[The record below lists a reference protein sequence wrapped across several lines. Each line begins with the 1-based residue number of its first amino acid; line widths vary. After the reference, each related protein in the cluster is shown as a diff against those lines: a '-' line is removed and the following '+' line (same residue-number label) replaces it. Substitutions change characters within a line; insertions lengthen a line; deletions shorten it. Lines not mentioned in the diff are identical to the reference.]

1 MNYKDIFERMKK
13 VGFNRNKDEK
23 HAGGLWD
30 LSMLLHDNISSDS
43 QETTYNYLWAQG
55 LLFLENKVEELV
67 LHKRLS
73 VDDLNDKISKLFDY
87 KFSFQ
92 PTTWDETMGIDK
104 SLISGFYDKEDDF
117 YPIDIEVY
125 YLETYGYNN
134 ELFITE
140 ITIHEN

>member
-1 MNYKDIFERMKK
+1 M
-13 VGFNRNKDEK
+13 
-23 HAGGLWD
+23 WD
-30 LSMLLHDNISSDS
+30 LSLLLHDNISSDS
-43 QETTYNYLWAQG
+43 QEATYNYLWEQG

-67 LHKRLS
+67 LHKRFR
-73 VDDLNDKISKLFDY
+73 VDELNDEISKLFDY

-104 SLISGFYDKEDDF
+104 SLISGFYDEEDDF

-125 YLETYGYNN
+125 YLETHGYNN

-140 ITIHEN
+140 ITIHDN